1 MSLTVVKYAL
11 SGYGSSY
18 PTNVCSGPDGNL
30 WVADYYA
37 GVWKVNTAGVATK
50 YTLNT
55 AATTAH
61 NAVGV
66 VVVTPGTPYDICVG
80 PDGNLWVSDRTF
92 STGGVWKV
100 TTAGVATHYNL
111 GFRAYGICAGP
122 DGNLWV
128 CDYYDAAVW
137 KVTTA
142 GVGTKY
148 SLPNVTAWIPGDGG
162 AAYPHD
168 ICVGADGNL
177 WAADAFS
184 GVWVITTSGAYN
196 FVPLV
201 TSGSFAG
208 IALGADHNIWVGQ
221 YQTAHTPGIWKVT
234 PSLVATSYRP
244 YVSGGDPAGM
254 ALGRDGDLWLS
265 DGLSY
270 AWAIKPSGVVS
281 EYIAL
286 SGGGTPAGCCIGPDT
301 NMWVCGTTGWLY
313 VIGPISPSRLGW
325 HVGAIGIGPS

>member
-1 MSLTVVKYAL
+1 MSLTVVEYAL
-11 SGYGSSY
+11 SGHGSSY

-50 YTLNT
+50 YTLT
-55 AATTAH
+55 GA
-61 NAVGV
+61 
-66 VVVTPGTPYDICVG
+66 TPYDICVG

-92 STGGVWKV
+92 GTGGVWKV

-137 KVTTA
+137 KVTPA

-148 SLPNVTAWIPGDGG
+148 SLPNVTAWIPSNGS

-177 WAADAFS
+177 WAADAGS

-201 TSGSFAG
+201 TSGRTNSFAG
-208 IALGADHNIWVGQ
+208 IALGADGNIWVGQ
-221 YQTAHTPGIWKVT
+221 YKTAYTPGIWKVT
-234 PSLVATSYRP
+234 PSLVATSYSP

-254 ALGRDGDLWLS
+254 ALGRDGNLWLS
-265 DGLSY
+265 DGLGY

-281 EYIAL
+281 GYIIL
-286 SGGGTPAGCCIGPDT
+286 GGGGTPAGCCIGPDT
-301 NMWVCGTTGWLY
+301 NMWVCGESGYLY
-313 VIGPISPSRLGW
+313 VIGPMSPAPVGGW
-325 HVGAIGIGPS
+325 HLGSIVWK